1 MKTYIC
7 FGPFGDFITDA
18 PTLVRAIQNAILARG
33 GFAKDWTAHDLSTY
47 PAHLPA
53 RFLREVNA

>member
-47 PAHLPA
+47 PAHLQA